1 MSGMS
6 DDSRETKPEETST
19 LPPIVL
25 KNGSLKDRVTGHFL
39 PGVRPTSVIA
49 SSERGRELVARRR
62 ELAGAASRRALV
74 AAASEH
80 IGSQVAGPAAAVGV
94 IAEAWAQSALANA
107 MDKPRESVMAG
118 MGALKLAGMAPAEER
133 SQAPAVAIQINVSA
147 DVAASIARRHAG
159 DEADG

>member
-6 DDSRETKPEETST
+6 DDSQSEKPESASP

-39 PGVRPTSVIA
+39 AGVRPTSVIA

-80 IGSQVAGPAAAVGV
+80 IGAQVAGPAAAVGV

-133 SQAPAVAIQINVSA
+133 SQAPAVAVQVNIGGEL
-147 DVAASIARRHAG
+147 AAYYSKQ
-159 DEADG
+159 DDDG